1 MAAVHDPSGDTFNIG
16 PVVRRD
22 DGLVVSA
29 QAARKRLERDAA
41 RAAAQSALG
50 EQVKGTESEQQ
61 PHLAGKR
68 PTSKPDSLFQED
80 KFNVHP
86 GRMPQIEDRSARP
99 QKHSC
104 LQPRPPPPKPR
115 IPDGISLPDGEQNW
129 LALWDLSDGEIERRI
144 MRSKKG
150 KAAERK
156 ALRIAQQSGK
166 SERREAR
173 DEKRKVYRDIKLI
186 WKVIRGKLHS
196 L

>member
-1 MAAVHDPSGDTFNIG
+1 M
-16 PVVRRD
+16 VRRD

-50 EQVKGTESEQQ
+50 QQVKGTKSEQQ
-61 PHLAGKR
+61 PHLAEKR
-68 PTSKPDSLFQED
+68 PTSKLDSLFQED
-80 KFNVHP
+80 KLIVHP

-99 QKHSC
+99 QKRLC
-104 LQPRPPPPKPR
+104 LQPRPRPPKPR
-115 IPDGISLPDGEQNW
+115 IPDGISLPDGEPNW
-129 LALWDLSDGEIERRI
+129 LALWDISDGEIERRI